1 MLNYLQP
8 KNLETEAQGSMQDLE
23 TRKRIAELMSGI
35 ATQQLQAP
43 TSGGVAGRLPGWAPL
58 VQALAGGLAG
68 MQQKG
73 ILEGQQKIL
82 QQQEAGDQEAL
93 SGLMRAGQVQ
103 PAKEIAG
110 PALPGTT
117 MPTIPASGGPF
128 SPEYKSALLS
138 MIAKGSPRLQPF
150 AKAELEH
157 VNKNTIGPVDL
168 APRAT
173 LSSIQANPNDPS
185 QWKPKQDIHTVD
197 GSIYNVGEEGQVN
210 RLGGS
215 SYAEPFLIGND
226 MYQNETGTGK
236 ILKLDNAPNVTV
248 GGTSVVN
255 AGQNAGMKA
264 YWENAAKT
272 VDTLGQQAQSAQNNL
287 NSLSEL
293 KNLHDKGLFSNAPSG
308 IQSFAANL
316 GQAFGIPV
324 DQAKLANTETYNA
337 GITDLWQGLVSKY
350 GGSRGRGRGRWSGR
364 RSSRVRRAAGGW
376 GPSRRGCRSCPA
388 GLARCI
394 PSVRGAGGRFRRS
407 SRFRQSGFRRRRRQD
422 SSRARVRTRGASGIL
437 WNSERVFS
445 FRGSSSPNNPAANV
459 TWQP

>member
-23 TRKRIAELMSGI
+23 TRKRIAELMSGL

-103 PAKEIAG
+103 PAKELAG

-128 SPEYKSALLS
+128 SPEYKAALLS

-287 NSLSEL
+287 NSLAEL

-316 GQAFGIPV
+316 GQAFGLPV

-350 GGSRGRGRGRWSGR
+350 GGNRGVTKEEAEEIKRMLPLA
-364 RSSRVRRAAGGW
+364 SSSPQAREQIFQVLGNVANRQINQYHSANQRFAKAVKMDDPEMFASEFGNIYNP
-376 GPSRRGCRSCPA
+376 GPKQTQPA
-388 GLARCI
+388 L
-394 PSVRGAGGRFRRS
+394 PK
-407 SRFRQSGFRRRRRQD
+407 
-422 SSRARVRTRGASGIL
+422 
-437 WNSERVFS
+437 
-445 FRGSSSPNNPAANV
+445 GSSSVRKWNPA
-459 TWQP
+459 TGRIE